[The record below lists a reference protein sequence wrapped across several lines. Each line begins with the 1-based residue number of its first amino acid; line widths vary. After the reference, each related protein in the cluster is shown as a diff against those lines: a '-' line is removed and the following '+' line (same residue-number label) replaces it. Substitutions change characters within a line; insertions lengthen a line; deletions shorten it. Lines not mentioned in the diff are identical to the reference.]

1 MTILVV
7 LCKIRYKKFKVR
19 QCFFFYFILFFLLQ
33 LNKTEPELE
42 GQCQL
47 SLCYFPSGVVGPK
60 AVGEG
65 GVWVEVACVVG
76 GAWWKALGHQDLEG
90 VE

>member
-7 LCKIRYKKFKVR
+7 LCKIRYKKFK
-19 QCFFFYFILFFLLQ
+19 QCFFFLFFVFNFLLQ

-42 GQCQL
+42 GQCQF
-47 SLCYFPSGVVGPK
+47 SLCYLPSGVVGPK

-65 GVWVEVACVVG
+65 GV
-76 GAWWKALGHQDLEG
+76 
-90 VE
+90 